1 MSRSLHPYFR
11 AKTRECRPIFH
22 KSLRIYS
29 LYHLFSLFLRSV
41 ALSAAYIR
49 RGMRYLVR
57 CQNHSLYQLSEYLPD
72 LSFSSP
78 LAQTISKHLGAWSW
92 INIGLS
98 VTCWIYLFLN
108 CVSVIFWVC
117 SPCRPVSTP
126 FFFCLFSLL
135 GIYCGYFGLNNQLSS
150 ISYHGLQQ
158 ELRVFLKYLENYC
171 VLEPLTMRKRLV
183 SPWKIYPADRPR
195 PTWSTIWW

>member
-1 MSRSLHPYFR
+1 MCAQTLCLSPSLTTHFIPFPRYPTCSYLTREQIKSCLSTRKRLTGSCLLFSAWLVSRSLHAYFR

-29 LYHLFSLFLRSV
+29 IYHLFSLFLRSV

-98 VTCWIYLFLN
+98 VTC
-108 CVSVIFWVC
+108 
-117 SPCRPVSTP
+117 
-126 FFFCLFSLL
+126 
-135 GIYCGYFGLNNQLSS
+135 
-150 ISYHGLQQ
+150 
-158 ELRVFLKYLENYC
+158 
-171 VLEPLTMRKRLV
+171 
-183 SPWKIYPADRPR
+183 
-195 PTWSTIWW
+195 